1 MIPLIRGEISK
12 IFKRRM
18 TWILLVVMA
27 VYFTIIFFATYGVA
41 NSPPRQMSPEI
52 LAQIKASLQ
61 LPGAFD
67 TIFSTAR
74 TIGTLLVIILTA
86 SVIGS
91 EYSWGSIRQVLTKKG
106 IRYQYVVSKLIALL
120 FYATAGLFAAVLI
133 GFGLSLATSSLLG
146 SIEWSF
152 LTPGFIGEIAST
164 FGWTLLGLLTYIA
177 LAAFFSFLGRSA
189 ISGIGGALGLYVIE
203 AVLVTIFTSSG
214 GWLAKIPDYL
224 LGPNIDALVQATL
237 FAHNPFLASG
247 TAPDVPHAIIV
258 IATYCIVLISASLV
272 IFQKRDILL
281 G

>member
-146 SIEWSF
+146 PIEWSF
-152 LTPGFIGEIAST
+152 LTPGFIGEIAGT
-164 FGWTLLGLLTYIA
+164 FGWTLLGLLPYIA

-224 LGPNIDALVQATL
+224 LGPNIDALVPATL

-247 TAPDVPHAIIV
+247 TAPDVPQAIIV
-258 IATYCIVLISASLV
+258 IATYCIVLIGASLV

>member
-1 MIPLIRGEISK
+1 MMSLIKGEVSK

-18 TWILLVVMA
+18 TWILLGVMI

-41 NSPPRQMSPEI
+41 SSPPGQMSAEI
-52 LAQIKASLQ
+52 LTQIKISLQ

-74 TIGTLLVIILTA
+74 TIGTLLIIILTA

-106 IRYQYVVSKLIALL
+106 IRYQYVVSKLVALL
-120 FYATAGLFAAVLI
+120 FYATAGLFAAILV
-133 GFGLSLATSSLLG
+133 GFGLSLVTSSLLG

-152 LTPGFIGEIAST
+152 LTPGFIGETAGT
-164 FGWTLLGLLTYIA
+164 FGWTLLGLLPYIA

-203 AVLVTIFTSSG
+203 AVLVSIFTSSG

-224 LGPNIDALVQATL
+224 LGPNIDALVPATL
-237 FAHNPFLASG
+237 FAHNPFLTSG
-247 TAPDVPHAIIV
+247 APPSIPHAIIV
-258 IATYCIVLISASLV
+258 ITIYCIVLISASLV
-272 IFQKRDILL
+272 IFQKRDILV